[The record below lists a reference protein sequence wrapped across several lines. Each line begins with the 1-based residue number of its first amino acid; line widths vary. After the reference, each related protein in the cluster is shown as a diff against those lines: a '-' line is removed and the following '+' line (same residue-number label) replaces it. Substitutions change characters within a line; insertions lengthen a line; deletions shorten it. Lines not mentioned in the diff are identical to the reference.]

1 MEQMNFLYVSEGLS
15 QGNSLIMLIFLVC
28 SLLSIG
34 THNVQNA
41 GSCSTHSNC
50 SLNCDFAQE
59 HQIQGC
65 VFKFIDHDDTNQ
77 QLAPVIV
84 HHGEKELY
92 ELESEGTHSMM
103 VFLCACIGKLFQQ
116 REDEE
121 LPSEMSNDSNKTL
134 HTEVATVQPGGA
146 IGYAEKR
153 CYWASDVK
161 VVTYQRKV
169 HTTKTVTF
177 SKFMLL
183 VLYNYKLCSNQVVVT
198 TPPYQWILLHQQMN
212 KVIMTRDLKV
222 LNRVSLP
229 TKHYSCWKMVMKKF
243 HQQQR
248 HRMMSKLINV
258 LVLT

>member
-1 MEQMNFLYVSEGLS
+1 MEQNFLNVSEGLS
-15 QGNSLIMLIFLVC
+15 QGTSLIMLIFLVC

-34 THNVQNA
+34 THVQNA

-65 VFKFIDHDDTNQ
+65 VFKFIHHDDTSQ
-77 QLAPVIV
+77 HLAPVFV
-84 HHGEKELY
+84 HNGKKELY
-92 ELESEGTHSMM
+92 ELESEGTYSML
-103 VFLCACIGKLFQQ
+103 VFLRACIGKLFQQ

-121 LPSEMSNDSNKTL
+121 LPSEMSNDSNKIL

-153 CYWASDVK
+153 CYWASGVK
-161 VVTYQRKV
+161 VVTDQRKV
-169 HTTKTVTF
+169 YTTKTVTF

-183 VLYNYKLCSNQVVVT
+183 VLYNYHKLCSNQVVVT
-198 TPPYQWILLHQQMN
+198 TPPYRWILLHQQMN

-229 TKHYSCWKMVMKKF
+229 TKHYSCWKMVMKEVY
-243 HQQQR
+243 QQQR

-258 LVLT
+258 LVIT